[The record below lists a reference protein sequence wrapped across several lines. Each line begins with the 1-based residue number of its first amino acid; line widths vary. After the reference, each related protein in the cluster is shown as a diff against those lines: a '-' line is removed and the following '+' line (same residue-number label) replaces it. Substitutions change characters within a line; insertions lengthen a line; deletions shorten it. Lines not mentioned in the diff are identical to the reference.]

1 MFQKFFVT
9 LLVAITVYVLGKKT
23 EKQIKETNNVESY
36 IRELEID
43 ISTLDLTSSKLYH
56 FYKGSNSLKH
66 LIRSSNFNRVLY
78 NMRMLRV
85 YDNESYLKTV
95 AYLEY
100 FLKLHFNVMIGK
112 YDYNLYRPVLVDLR
126 NHILDLMYS
135 IIYNIPKY
143 STVKDV
149 GDMDEYLLNCI
160 YVVQSTSVKYIQVL
174 DNKYGNYRYTTAPP
188 VEFDYTKD
196 YLYNML

>member
-9 LLVAITVYVLGKKT
+9 ILVVVTVYVLSKKT
-23 EKQIKETNNVESY
+23 EKQIKETNNIESY
-36 IRELEID
+36 IRELEVD

-56 FYKGSNSLKH
+56 FYKGPKSLKH
-66 LIRSSNFNRVLY
+66 LRKNSEFSRVLY
-78 NMRMLRV
+78 TMRALRV

-100 FLKLHFNVMIGK
+100 FLKLHFNVMIEK
-112 YDYNLYRPVLVDLR
+112 YDYNLYRYVLVDLR
-126 NHILDLMYS
+126 NHILDVMYS
-135 IIYNIPKY
+135 IIFNIPKY
-143 STVKDV
+143 STIKDK

-160 YVVQSTSVKYIQVL
+160 YVIQSTSVKYIQVL

-188 VEFDYTKD
+188 SEFDSTKD
-196 YLYNML
+196 CLYNML